1 LNILKPRSLRVTS
14 VLLIALCIFFVLLYL
29 AAEKKNAHE
38 EKVME
43 TYRLQPGPL
52 LLLRFRAAIGNCEAA
67 YRVAQHHMFFSMDET
82 SAERYYR
89 LASGA
94 KCSNP
99 NEMAHLISL
108 LEWKSSYDV
117 EVDELVS
124 RIGKLDRKLG
134 DAAAM
139 EVALTRKQRTSQ

>member
-1 LNILKPRSLRVTS
+1 
-14 VLLIALCIFFVLLYL
+14 
-29 AAEKKNAHE
+29 
-38 EKVME
+38 
-43 TYRLQPGPL
+43 
-52 LLLRFRAAIGNCEAA
+52 
-67 YRVAQHHMFFSMDET
+67 MFFSMDET

-99 NEMAHLISL
+99 NAMAHLISL
-108 LEWKSSYDV
+108 LEWRSDYDV

-139 EVALTRKQRTSQ
+139 EVVLTRKQRTSQ